1 MPETAKKGA
10 KTPAKTPK
18 AAKAGKGVAAP
29 NKQMSG
35 VNIDSIHGKI
45 FKPPHRPVEYTEE
58 IAEEVCWRLAH
69 GESLVSICSS
79 EHIPH
84 CATIYRWLIR
94 FPVFCEMYARAR
106 EDQAD
111 TNADEILAI
120 ADEMPPEYTDK
131 DGRTSLDQT
140 YLAWQRQR
148 IEARKWTS
156 AKLKPRKYG
165 DRVAVEGVEGGAAIK
180 TEDTNANKFLDIIR
194 NMEMTKR
201 AG

>member
-1 MPETAKKGA
+1 MPETVKKGS
-10 KTPAKTPK
+10 KSPAKPSK
-18 AAKAGKGVAAP
+18 AATEVSGTVTPENAAEAP
-29 NKQMSG
+29 KT
-35 VNIDSIHGKI
+35 KR
-45 FKPPHRPVEYTEE
+45 PAHRPVEYTED

-79 EHIPH
+79 DHLPH

-94 FPVFCEMYARAR
+94 FPIFCEMYARAR

-120 ADEMPPEYTDK
+120 ADERPPEFKDDK
-131 DGRTSLDQT
+131 GRIYLDQT
-140 YLAWQRQR
+140 FIQWQKNR
-148 IEARKWTS
+148 IDARKWTA

-165 DRVAVEGVEGGAAIK
+165 DRMAVEGVENGAAIK
-180 TEDTNANKFLDIIR
+180 TEDIGANKFLEIIK

>member
-1 MPETAKKGA
+1 M
-10 KTPAKTPK
+10 
-18 AAKAGKGVAAP
+18 
-29 NKQMSG
+29 
-35 VNIDSIHGKI
+35 
-45 FKPPHRPVEYTEE
+45 YT
-58 IAEEVCWRLAH
+58 
-69 GESLVSICSS
+69 
-79 EHIPH
+79 
-84 CATIYRWLIR
+84 
-94 FPVFCEMYARAR
+94 RAR

-120 ADEMPPEYTDK
+120 ADEKPPEFRDDK
-131 DGRTSLDQT
+131 GRVYLDQS
-140 YLAWQRQR
+140 YLLWQKQR

-180 TEDTNANKFLDIIR
+180 TEDANASKFLEVIK